1 MFEQKEKKQKINE
14 KQLVIFKL
22 AGEEFGVDISEV
34 KEIIKM
40 EDITTIPNIEDTLKG
55 VINLRGKII
64 VVMSLA
70 KKLNLAIKQN
80 DKDTRIIII
89 EIGDNI
95 VGMIVECVEE
105 VLRVTTDKIST
116 APEMIRRDINSD
128 YLDGVCVL
136 DTRLI
141 ILLDLAKIL
150 NTKDLDKITKIQ
162 EQNTPQSNI

>member
-1 MFEQKEKKQKINE
+1 MSDKKELKTTKIE
-14 KQLVIFKL
+14 ERQLVIFKL

-40 EDITTIPNIEDTLKG
+40 EDITTIPNIEDTIKG

-70 KKLNLAIKQN
+70 KKLNLQVKQS

-89 EIGDNI
+89 EIGDNV
-95 VGMIVECVEE
+95 VGMIVESVEE
-105 VLRVTTDKIST
+105 VLRVTSDKIS
-116 APEMIRRDINSD
+116 ASPDMIRREINAD
-128 YLDGVCVL
+128 YLEGVCVL
-136 DTRLI
+136 NQRLV

-150 NTKDLDKITKIQ
+150 NAKDMSNIAKIQ
-162 EQNTPQSNI
+162 EQHG